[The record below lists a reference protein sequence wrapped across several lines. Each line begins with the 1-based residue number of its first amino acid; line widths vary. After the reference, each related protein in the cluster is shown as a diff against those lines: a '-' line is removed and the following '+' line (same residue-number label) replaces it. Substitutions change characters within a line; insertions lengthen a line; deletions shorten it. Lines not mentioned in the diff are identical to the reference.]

1 MTGQDGFEL
10 VVFDCDG
17 VLVDSEVIAIRV
29 DQRVL
34 ADLGWELELD
44 DIVERFVGKS
54 EAHFVA
60 AVEQQLGIRL
70 GDGWDRDYGRWYQEA
85 FERDLEAVDGIED
98 ALDRL
103 SLPHCVASSG
113 SHEKMRRTLGKT
125 GLLRRFQG
133 RIYSA
138 TEVANGN
145 PRRTCSSTPRRAWA
159 PLPGGAP
166 SSRTAPTASRPP
178 GRRECTSSRMPA
190 VSPRL
195 PDWPVPE
202 PRSFQTCGCCP
213 SSLRQGIPAEPGA
226 NPGAGIPR
234 Y

>member
-60 AVEQQLGIRL
+60 EVEQQLDIRL
-70 GDGWDRDYGRWYQEA
+70 ADGWDRDYGRWYQEA
-85 FERDLEAVDGIED
+85 FERDLEAVDGIEE

-103 SLPHCVASSG
+103 GLPHCVASSG
-113 SHEKMRRTLGKT
+113 SHDKMRRTLGKA
-125 GLLRRFQG
+125 GLLHRFQG
-133 RIYSA
+133 RIFSA
-138 TEVANGN
+138 TEVTHGKPAPDLFLHAAGSLNAAPERCAVVEDSAFGVQAARAAGMHVFAYAGGVT
-145 PRRTCSSTPRRAWA
+145 PAERLAGPGTTVFDDMRR
-159 PLPGGAP
+159 LPGLIAAGH
-166 SSRTAPTASRPP
+166 P
-178 GRRECTSSRMPA
+178 G
-190 VSPRL
+190 
-195 PDWPVPE
+195 
-202 PRSFQTCGCCP
+202 
-213 SSLRQGIPAEPGA
+213 
-226 NPGAGIPR
+226 
-234 Y
+234 

>member
-34 ADLGWELELD
+34 ADLGWDLELD
-44 DIVERFVGKS
+44 EIVELFVGKS
-54 EAHFVA
+54 EAHFVG
-60 AVEQQLGIRL
+60 AVEQQLGVRL
-70 GDGWDRDYGRWYQEA
+70 ADGWDRDYGRWYREA

-113 SHEKMRRTLGKT
+113 SHEKMHRTLGKT

-138 TEVANGN
+138 TEVANGK
-145 PRRTCSSTPRRAWA
+145 PA
-159 PLPGGAP
+159 PDLFLHAAA
-166 SSRTAPTASRPP
+166 SLNTAPERP
-178 GRRECTSSRMPA
+178 ECTSSPMPG
-190 VSPRL
+190 VSPR
-195 PDWPVPE
+195 PRAWPVPG
-202 PRSFQTCGCCP
+202 PPSFQTCGGSP
-213 SSLRQGIPAEPGA
+213 SSSRQGGPAEPRA
-226 NPGAGIPR
+226 NQGCAFARQPQPR
-234 Y
+234 TAMAMAM